1 MALCIKYI
9 ARLIVYT
16 HHFKPLHKECI
27 RKTTTSE
34 CIVILLV
41 SVCINVT

>member
-1 MALCIKYI
+1 MALRIKYI

-41 SVCINVT
+41 SVCISVT